1 MSYATR
7 NENGDNMGNTFVR
20 CPIDCTKAEF
30 AERWDACFG
39 VKAKG
44 GQGLGRPKLLT
55 SAKLLKKRAPEHE
68 LPEPTIVADLP
79 SDHPVLCA
87 CYFCRSSAIGDY

>member
-30 AERWDACFG
+30 ARRWDACFAP
-39 VKAKG
+39 KAD
-44 GQGLGRPKLLT
+44 PIPT
-55 SAKLLKKRAPEHE
+55 PPEE
-68 LPEPTIVADLP
+68 VQRR
-79 SDHPVLCA
+79 VLRRYA
-87 CYFCRSSAIGDY
+87 